1 MTLTKRLVWVLAT
14 VVMLGACAND
24 ETVKEVAE
32 PTTIAG
38 IVVPSP
44 LGTVNDFENIVSAE
58 SEEAL
63 KDSLADFKTRTGHE
77 LVVVTMDTIPQ
88 DKNPIWFATEI
99 GNHWGVGDAEKNNG
113 LLMVISEEMAQI
125 GIATGVGIE
134 TIYTDS
140 VCNDVIQK
148 MIPYL
153 SVGDYDGGVYKAI
166 RQFEAVNTTR
176 AGQ

>member
-1 MTLTKRLVWVLAT
+1 MLIKRLIAVLIFA
-14 VVMLGACAND
+14 VMLGACDNSEAP
-24 ETVKEVAE
+24 EEIAE

-44 LGTVNDFENIVSAE
+44 LGAVNDFENIISAE
-58 SEEAL
+58 NKETL
-63 KDSLADFKTRTGHE
+63 KDSLYYFTTKTGHE

-99 GNHWGVGDAEKNNG
+99 GNHWGVGDAKKNNG
-113 LLMVISEEMAQI
+113 LLMLISEEMAQI

-140 VCNDVIQK
+140 VCNVVIQS

-166 RQFEAVNTTR
+166 RHFEEVNATHS
-176 AGQ
+176 GK